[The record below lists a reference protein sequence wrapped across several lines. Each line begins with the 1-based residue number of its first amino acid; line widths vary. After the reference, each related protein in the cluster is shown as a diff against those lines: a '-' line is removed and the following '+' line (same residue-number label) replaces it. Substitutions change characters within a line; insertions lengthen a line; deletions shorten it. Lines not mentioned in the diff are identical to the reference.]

1 MSEQGMPE
9 VNGPKPRLLFVE
21 DEATLREHLA
31 ERLSD
36 EYVVDTAGNGNDALL
51 AVMRAKPAIV
61 VTDIVMPDMDGVEL
75 LKTLRQSPGT
85 RGIPVLLISGRA
97 PEAQRIEGFEKGAD
111 GFLAKPYTERELRAL
126 IGSMVRSAQLR
137 TEAASFRDIGERK
150 QIKGDLQHAL
160 VELHAR
166 EEQLRENQRRLAA
179 EMDSTRRLHELV
191 SRLLECNDLQTSLE
205 EVLDA
210 AIALLDADMGNV
222 QLFDPRTR
230 KSQIVAHRGFR
241 EDFLEHFRGVGA
253 DPSAVCAHAAHQGQS
268 AIVEDVQTD
277 PGFAPHRAIAASAG
291 FRAVQSTPITS
302 RKGELLG
309 VLSTYFRKPHRPSER
324 ALRMVDLYCKLL
336 PMGGTSIAAATP
348 VCSSDERATTHR

>member
-1 MSEQGMPE
+1 MSEQGMPA
-9 VNGPKPRLLFVE
+9 VNAAKPRLLFVE

-51 AVMRAKPAIV
+51 AVMRAKPALV

-75 LKTLRQSPGT
+75 LNTLRQSPGT

-126 IGSMVRSAQLR
+126 IRSMVRSAQLR
-137 TEAASFRDIGERK
+137 TEAANFRDIGERK
-150 QIKGDLQHAL
+150 QQIEGDLQHAL
-160 VELHAR
+160 AELHAR
-166 EEQLRENQRRLAA
+166 EEQLRENQRHLAA
-179 EMDSTRRLHELV
+179 AVDSMRRLHELV
-191 SRLLECNDLQTSLE
+191 SRLLECNDLQTALE

-210 AIALLDADMGNV
+210 AVALLEADMGNV
-222 QLFDPRTR
+222 QLFDPQTR
-230 KSQIVAHRGFR
+230 KLQIVAHRGFR
-241 EDFLEHFRGVGA
+241 EDFLEHFRGVGT
-253 DPSAVCAHAAHQGQS
+253 DPSAVCARDAQQGQP

-309 VLSTYFRKPHRPSER
+309 VLSTHFRKPHRPSER

-336 PMGGTSIAAATP
+336 PMNYHSAP
-348 VCSSDERATTHR
+348 

>member
-1 MSEQGMPE
+1 MSEQGMPA
-9 VNGPKPRLLFVE
+9 VSAPKPRLLFVE

-51 AVMRAKPAIV
+51 AVMRAKPVLV

-85 RGIPVLLISGRA
+85 RAIPVLLISGRA
-97 PEAQRIEGFEKGAD
+97 PEAQRIEGFEEGAD

-126 IGSMVRSAQLR
+126 IRSMVRSAQLR
-137 TEAASFRDIGERK
+137 TEAANFRGIGARK
-150 QIKGDLQHAL
+150 QIEGDLKHAL
-160 VELHAR
+160 AELHAR
-166 EEQLRENQRRLAA
+166 DEQLRENQRHLSA
-179 EMDSTRRLHELV
+179 EVDSTRRLHELV

-222 QLFDPRTR
+222 QLFDPQTR
-230 KSQIVAHRGFR
+230 RLQIVAQRGFR

-253 DPSAVCAHAAHQGQS
+253 DPSAVCARAAQQGHP

-291 FRAVQSTPITS
+291 FRAVQSTPVTS

-309 VLSTYFRKPHRPSER
+309 VLSTHFRKPHRPSER

-336 PMGGTSIAAATP
+336 PMNYHSAP
-348 VCSSDERATTHR
+348 